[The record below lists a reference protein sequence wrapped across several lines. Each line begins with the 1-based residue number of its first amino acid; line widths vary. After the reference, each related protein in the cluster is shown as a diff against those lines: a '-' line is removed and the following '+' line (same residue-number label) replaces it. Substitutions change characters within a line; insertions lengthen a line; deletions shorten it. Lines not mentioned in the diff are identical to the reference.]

1 MRFLC
6 AGKDDFI
13 REQFFIRIFY
23 RYRLMRIIIIG
34 AGAAGC
40 FAAINIKRNQP
51 DAVVTVLESGRKP
64 LAKVAVTGGGR
75 CNLTNSFADVKSLDK
90 VYPRGGRLMKRLLR
104 EFSHEDTCA
113 WFEREGVRLVTQEDQ
128 CVFPKSQ
135 DAMEIVNTL
144 MRLMGRLG
152 VVVKT
157 GHRVERIEKRDGMF
171 VVGMADESIKELTAD
186 AVVVTTGG
194 GQTASAFR
202 MLDGLDLEIVPPV
215 PSLFSLC
222 LPGNPVT
229 DMMGTVVE
237 DAAVSLAGTKFKA
250 QGPLLVTHWG
260 MSGPAILKLSS
271 YAARWLNERDYKA
284 TLLVNWM
291 SGSSESQVLE
301 QLQEYC
307 VLHKNKQLSN
317 VYPQQ
322 LNSRLW
328 HYLIL
333 RSKLSP
339 EIRWGELG
347 RKGLNRLVCTLT
359 NQEFRVDGKNRF
371 KDEFVTCGGIALSNV
386 NPATLECRTCPGLY
400 FAGEVLDVDA
410 VTGGFN
416 LQAAWTMGYV
426 VAKSL

>member
-1 MRFLC
+1 
-6 AGKDDFI
+6 
-13 REQFFIRIFY
+13 
-23 RYRLMRIIIIG
+23 
-34 AGAAGC
+34 
-40 FAAINIKRNQP
+40 
-51 DAVVTVLESGRKP
+51 
-64 LAKVAVTGGGR
+64 
-75 CNLTNSFADVKSLDK
+75 
-90 VYPRGGRLMKRLLR
+90 
-104 EFSHEDTCA
+104 
-113 WFEREGVRLVTQEDQ
+113 
-128 CVFPKSQ
+128 
-135 DAMEIVNTL
+135 
-144 MRLMGRLG
+144 
-152 VVVKT
+152 
-157 GHRVERIEKRDGMF
+157 
-171 VVGMADESIKELTAD
+171 
-186 AVVVTTGG
+186 
-194 GQTASAFR
+194 
-202 MLDGLDLEIVPPV
+202 
-215 PSLFSLC
+215 
-222 LPGNPVT
+222 
-229 DMMGTVVE
+229 MMGTVVD
-237 DAAVSLAGTKFKA
+237 DAVVSLAGTKFKA

-291 SGSSESQVLE
+291 SGSNESQVLE

-371 KDEFVTCGGIALSNV
+371 KDEFVTCGGIALPNV

-426 VAKSL
+426 VAKNL

>member
-51 DAVVTVLESGRKP
+51 DAVETVLERGRKP
-64 LAKVAVTGGGR
+64 QAKVAVTGGGR

-157 GHRVERIEKRDGMF
+157 GHRVERIEKRDGMY
-171 VVGMADESIKELTAD
+171 VVGIADESIKELTAD
-186 AVVVTTGG
+186 AVLVTTGG

-202 MLDGLDLEIVPPV
+202 MLDGFGLEIVPPV

-291 SGSSESQVLE
+291 SGSNESQVLE

-307 VLHKNKQLSN
+307 VSHKNKQLSN

-386 NPATLECRTCPGLY
+386 NPSTL
-400 FAGEVLDVDA
+400 
-410 VTGGFN
+410 
-416 LQAAWTMGYV
+416 
-426 VAKSL
+426 